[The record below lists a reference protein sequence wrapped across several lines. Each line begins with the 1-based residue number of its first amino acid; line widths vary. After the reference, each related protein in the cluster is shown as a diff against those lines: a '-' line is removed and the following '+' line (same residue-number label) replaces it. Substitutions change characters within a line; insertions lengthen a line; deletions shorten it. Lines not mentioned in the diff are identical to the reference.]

1 MVNRFMPRWTIA
13 NTLGWGVGLSLGL
26 ILMFDNR
33 LWAWAPT
40 TAIGLSLAL
49 LAGGV
54 ATGLGVGATQ
64 WIAWRNPASRLA
76 SWLASSTAGG
86 ALVYFVTWFTFP
98 LLRTVD
104 FDMGFVVPLLGV
116 WPDFSLGHVLGGPLT
131 GLLVGLL
138 MGLAQSTSLN
148 KQMSSLRWIG
158 ISTLAGALGF
168 LVGNLV
174 SWMIP
179 SLFICAS
186 ITGLV
191 YGIVSGML
199 LSGWTPARWVLSR
212 PDGSAGDAMDDRSN
226 AR

>member
-1 MVNRFMPRWTIA
+1 MNRFMSRWTIA

-26 ILMFDNR
+26 ILMLDNR

-40 TAIGLSLAL
+40 TTVGLRLVL

-54 ATGLGVGATQ
+54 ATGLGVGAAQ
-64 WIAWRNPASRLA
+64 WIGWRNPAIPLGG
-76 SWLASSTAGG
+76 WLASSTAGG
-86 ALVYFVTWFTFP
+86 VLVYFVTWSTFP
-98 LLRTVD
+98 LLQTVD
-104 FDMGFVVPLLGV
+104 FDMGFVVPLLGA
-116 WPDFSLGHVLGGPLT
+116 WLGFPLLGHVLGGPLT
-131 GLLVGLL
+131 GLVVGLL

-158 ISTLAGALGF
+158 ISTLAAALGF

-174 SWMIP
+174 SGMIP

-199 LSGWTPARWVLSR
+199 LSGWTPARSVLSR
-212 PDGSAGDAMDDRSN
+212 SDGSAGDAMDNR
-226 AR
+226 

>member
-1 MVNRFMPRWTIA
+1 MNRFMSRWTIA

-26 ILMFDNR
+26 ILMSDHR

-40 TAIGLSLAL
+40 TTIGLSLAL
-49 LAGGV
+49 LAGGI
-54 ATGLGVGATQ
+54 ATGLGVGAAQ
-64 WIAWRNPASRLA
+64 WIGWRNPSIRLA
-76 SWLASSTAGG
+76 GWLASSTAGG
-86 ALVYFVTWFTFP
+86 VLMYFVTSSTFP

-104 FDMGFVVPLLGV
+104 FDMGFVVPLLGERV
-116 WPDFSLGHVLGGPLT
+116 GFSFLFGNVLGGPLT
-131 GLLVGLL
+131 GLVVGLL

-158 ISTLAGALGF
+158 ISTLAAALGF

-199 LSGWTPARWVLSR
+199 LSGRTPAQ
-212 PDGSAGDAMDDRSN
+212 
-226 AR
+226 